1 MIALQRS
8 GRATRIAIFLY
19 AVVAVALYACALPLW
34 EGWDEPFHYGY
45 VESLAVQQEIPVLNQ
60 ATLSQEIADSLTLT
74 PLPRFLAQAVHG
86 SISFED
92 WHKLRPEQRAAMRT
106 NLAELAPE
114 LRNQRGPNPNY
125 EAQQTPLA
133 YLLLAPFDAAVS
145 RLQLLPRILALRL
158 FEGAVAVVLL
168 FLAITTLA
176 RALALTD
183 IYRDALLFCAL
194 SIQVVWAAISHV
206 GNDALAIPL
215 TVWFF
220 ALLMQRRKLLPL
232 AFIFAAGLL
241 TKAYFLSFAPVFLIA
256 CLYRWRQ
263 GDAHGRRV
271 AAALALVIAV
281 AAPWYGRNL
290 HLYGSFSGTQESVS
304 GIGLRQALTA
314 VPHIHW
320 FRSLLIFFRSSLW
333 TGDWS
338 FVAYSRGTLAAEQ
351 ILLLAGFVLYCSQ
364 VHRMRAGEWLLWT
377 GCGCFG
383 IGLFYQTCVT
393 WVHTHGEATTP
404 EPWYW
409 QGVAVC
415 LFALLFAGFER
426 SPRLGQFFAAG
437 MCAVSA
443 WIAFSTFWVKMLPGY
458 GGGIGRA
465 TVGVVAA
472 WWTAHPA
479 RDLHDAALASPP
491 IVFLL
496 LICFTCLL
504 LLVTAQL
511 LTSFMAGRGETA
523 D

>member
-1 MIALQRS
+1 MALLRS

-45 VESLAVQQEIPVLNQ
+45 VESLAVWHQIPVLNQ
-60 ATLSQEIADSLTLT
+60 ATLSQEITDSLTLT

-92 WHKLRPEQRAAMRT
+92 WHKQTAAQRSAMRAR
-106 NLAELAPE
+106 LIQLAPE
-114 LRNQRGPNPNY
+114 LRFQRGPNPNY

-133 YLLLAPFDAAVS
+133 YLLLAPADIVLGG
-145 RLQLLPRILALRL
+145 LQLLPRILVLRL
-158 FEGAVAVVLL
+158 VEGTVSVTLL
-168 FLAITTLA
+168 FFALTQLA
-176 RALALTD
+176 RALALTNA
-183 IYRDALLFCAL
+183 YRDALLFCAL
-194 SIQVVWAAISHV
+194 SIQVVWAAIGHV

-220 ALLMQRRKLLPL
+220 ALLMQRRKLLWL
-232 AFIFAAGLL
+232 ALVLAAGLL
-241 TKAYFLSFAPVFLIA
+241 TKAYFLSFAPVFLVA
-256 CLYRWRQ
+256 CVHRWRE
-263 GDAHGRRV
+263 GDTSWRRV
-271 AAALALVIAV
+271 TVAWLVVIAA
-281 AAPWYGRNL
+281 AAPWYARNL
-290 HLYGSFSGTQESVS
+290 QLYKSFSGTQESVS
-304 GIGLRQALTA
+304 GIGVRQALTA

-338 FVAYSRGTLAAEQ
+338 FVAYSRGTLAVEQ
-351 ILLLAGFVLYCSQ
+351 LLLLAGFVLYCSRIQ
-364 VHRMRAGEWLLWT
+364 RMRAAEWLLWT

-383 IGLFYQTCVT
+383 LGLFYQTCVT

-409 QGVAVC
+409 QGVAMC

-426 SPRLGQFFAAG
+426 APRLGQFFAAG
-437 MCAVSA
+437 MCAVTA

-465 TVGVVAA
+465 TVGVVVA
-472 WWTAHPA
+472 WWTAQPA
-479 RDLHDAALASPP
+479 RDLHDAALAAPSIIFP
-491 IVFLL
+491 L
-496 LICFTCLL
+496 LICFTGLL
-504 LLVTAQL
+504 LLVAAQL
-511 LTSFMAGRGETA
+511 LTSFAAGFGDAA